1 MLKIEKKTTVH
12 HKMQHTLILLIITNF
27 GIIGF
32 IFRYN
37 YIIKPKR
44 EELKKV
50 AEQELLAEGKYVAEK
65 Q

>member
-1 MLKIEKKTTVH
+1 MLY
-12 HKMQHTLILLIITNF
+12 TLIPLHYQF